1 MRLFWAFV
9 LAASTLFSADW
20 IRLKSENFEILS
32 SASES
37 KSNAVLHQFEQVAG
51 FFQQLNKTQ
60 SNNSIPVRIILFGS
74 QTEYIPYRMN
84 ESASA
89 FFHPAPDADYI
100 VLVSGSNNI
109 QNIGLHEY
117 VHLLI
122 RRSHSK
128 LPLWLEEG
136 FADLF
141 STLRAADSQTEIG
154 AVPSGRAQR
163 LFLEELLP
171 LNTLITADRHSALYN
186 ENNRIGMF
194 YSQSW
199 ALTHMLRLSDGF
211 RQGFEAF
218 FNLILAGYPTDEALQ
233 RAYGRSVD
241 QVEGDLRAY
250 IAKGRLRLVRVPIR
264 LKKERTI
271 LAKLDDAGFIAQLSL
286 SNLQIQKDPFNAS
299 RSFEQLMADHPTRPE
314 PVASLG
320 YLQAAAGDP
329 VKALALMERAINMG
343 YRHPRL
349 FKDYSLLQLAA
360 GKNALFI
367 TFARKQLE
375 LEPDDAEQR
384 QRVAAILFQMTDYA
398 QALAEL
404 QKIEKP
410 PLDLASRQYQ
420 GIAHCAIQLGDWPLV
435 QKSLELLR
443 KVSRT
448 AEEAAEV
455 KKIEQ
460 AIALFNP

>member
-1 MRLFWAFV
+1 MRLFWAFF
-9 LAASTLFSADW
+9 LAVSSLHSADW
-20 IRLKSENFEILS
+20 IRLKSEHFEILS

-37 KSNAVLHQFEQVAG
+37 KSNTVLHQFEQVAG
-51 FFQQLNKTQ
+51 FFQQLNKTS

-74 QTEYIPYRMN
+74 QIAYIPYRMN

-89 FFHPAPDADYI
+89 FFYPAPDADYI

-122 RRSHSK
+122 SRSHSK

-141 STLRAADSQTEIG
+141 STLKAADNQTEIG

-171 LNTLITADRHSALYN
+171 LRTLITTDRHSSLYN
-186 ENNRIGMF
+186 ESYRIGMF

-199 ALTHMLRLSDGF
+199 ALTHMLRLSDNY
-211 RQGFEAF
+211 RQDFEAF
-218 FNLILAGYPTDEALQ
+218 FNLILAGYPTDEALH
-233 RAYGRSVD
+233 RAYGRSVE
-241 QVEGDLRAY
+241 QVDADLRAY
-250 IAKGRLRLVRVPIR
+250 IAKGRLRLVRVPIK
-264 LKKERTI
+264 LKKERPI
-271 LAKLDDAGFIAQLSL
+271 LTKLADADFIAQLSL
-286 SNLQIQKDPFNAS
+286 SNLQIQKDPPNAS
-299 RSFEQLMADHPTRPE
+299 KSFERLMADNPTRPE

-320 YLQAAAGDP
+320 YLHAAGGHPD
-329 VKALALMERAINMG
+329 KSIALMERAINLG

-360 GKNALFI
+360 GKNALFV

-375 LEPDDAEQR
+375 LDPDDVEQR
-384 QRVAAILFQMTDYA
+384 QRVAAILFQMTDYT
-398 QALAEL
+398 QALSEL

-410 PLDLASRQYQ
+410 PLNLAARQYQ

-435 QKSLELLR
+435 KKSLDLLR

-448 AEEAAEV
+448 AEESAEV

>member
-1 MRLFWAFV
+1 MRLLLPIL
-9 LAASTLFSADW
+9 LAGSLYSADW

-37 KSNAVLHQFEQVAG
+37 KSNTVLQQFEQVAG
-51 FFQQLNKTQ
+51 FFQQLNKTP
-60 SNNSIPVRIILFGS
+60 SNNAIPVRIILFGS
-74 QTEYIPYRMN
+74 QIEYIPYRMN

-141 STLRAADSQTEIG
+141 STLKAADNQTEIG
-154 AVPSGRAQR
+154 AVPSGRAPR

-171 LNTLITADRHSALYN
+171 LRTLINADRHSALYT

-211 RQGFEAF
+211 RQGFESF
-218 FNLILAGYPTDEALQ
+218 FNLILAGYSTDDALQ
-233 RAYGRSVD
+233 RAYGRTVD

-250 IAKGRLRLVRVPIR
+250 ISKGRLRLVRVPIK
-264 LKKERTI
+264 LKKERAIPTK
-271 LAKLDDAGFIAQLSL
+271 LADADFIAQLSL
-286 SNLQIQKDPFNAS
+286 SNLQIQKNPLNAS
-299 RSFEQLMADHPTRPE
+299 KSFEQLIAHHPARPE

-320 YLQAAAGDP
+320 YLQAAGGHPD
-329 VKALALMERAINMG
+329 KALALMEQAINLG
-343 YRHPRL
+343 YQHPRL

-360 GKNALFI
+360 GKNALFV

-375 LEPDDAEQR
+375 LEPDDVEQR
-384 QRVAAILFQMTDYA
+384 QRVAAVLFQMTDYS

-404 QKIEKP
+404 QKVEKP
-410 PLDLASRQYQ
+410 PLDLAARQYQ
-420 GIAHCAIQLGDWPLV
+420 GIAHCAIQLGNWPLV
-435 QKSLELLR
+435 KKSLELLR
-443 KVSRT
+443 GVSRT
-448 AEEAAEV
+448 AEEAAEIT
-455 KKIEQ
+455 KIEQ
-460 AIALFNP
+460 AMALFNP